1 MRLTKFLITTALA
14 ASPALAQSPLDLK
27 VFTSSPTGFMVNSTL
42 VSGAREAV
50 LIDAQFTRAD
60 AHRLVATIIE
70 SGKQLTTVYVTHAH
84 PDHYFGVEVI
94 RQAFPAARIVALP
107 VALAEIRRTWKGK
120 VDQWKPMYGDN
131 LSASPALPT
140 PLGGNTI
147 MLEGQALE
155 IVGPVAGD
163 DALNSYVWIPSLKAV
178 VAGDIVYSGVHVW
191 TAETNAETRRA
202 WAATLDRIAAL
213 NPSVVVAGHQKPE
226 LGTSP
231 ASLAF
236 TKGYLATFDQA
247 LASSKNADELAAKVK
262 ERYGD
267 LALDVILTIGAG
279 AQFKK

>member
-1 MRLTKFLITTALA
+1 MRLTKLIITAALA
-14 ASPALAQSPLDLK
+14 AAPALAQAPLELK
-27 VFTSSPTGFMVNSTL
+27 VFTSSPAGFQVNSTL

-70 SGKQLTTVYVTHAH
+70 SGKLLTTVYVTHDH
-84 PDHYFGVEVI
+84 PDHYFGLEVI
-94 RQAFPAARIVALP
+94 RQAFPTARVVALP
-107 VALAEIRRTWKGK
+107 AALAEIRKTWKGK
-120 VDQWKPMYGDN
+120 VDQWKPMYGEN
-131 LSASPALPT
+131 LSATPALPSQ
-140 PLGGNTI
+140 LGGNTI

-163 DALNSYVWIPSLKAV
+163 DAFNSYVWIPSLRAV

-191 TAETNAETRRA
+191 TAETNAASRKA

-213 NPSVVVAGHQKPE
+213 DPSVVVAGHQKPE

-236 TKGYLATFDQA
+236 TKEYLATFDQA
-247 LASSKNADELAAKVK
+247 LASSKTAEEVAAKVK

-267 LALDVILTIGAG
+267 LALDIILTIGAG